1 MMLKSLHIRRVEAW
15 ETPKTLPGQLTG
27 TLETTDPTGE
37 VKINLDDAACRMM
50 LEYAAQGIRAAAS
63 ATANFLATEAQV
75 PLLVDES

>member
-1 MMLKSLHIRRVEAW
+1 MMLKSLIIRRVEAW
-15 ETPKTLPGQLTG
+15 ETKGMSGQLTG
-27 TLETTDPTGE
+27 TLETTDPKGE

-75 PLLVDES
+75 PLLEGES